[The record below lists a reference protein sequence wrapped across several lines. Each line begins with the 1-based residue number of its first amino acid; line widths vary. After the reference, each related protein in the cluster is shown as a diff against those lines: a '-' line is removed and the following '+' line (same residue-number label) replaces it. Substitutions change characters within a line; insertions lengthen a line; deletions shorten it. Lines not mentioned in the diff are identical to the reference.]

1 MRKNDLSVPGE
12 RSFFRRGGSRQGKT
26 PISEAIAAFMGT
38 TAFIYW
44 MALLVAAWFL
54 WNTLAPV
61 SVRFDPYPFQF
72 LTLVLSVQ
80 ASFAAPLILL
90 AQYSQEQRDRAQ
102 AVEDRRKLEQSRAD
116 TDFVAR
122 ELMDLRRQ
130 LGEMSS
136 RQFVTKRLD
145 AMEERLLEAIGSA
158 TAPIPVEGVAEDD
171 RAHRDHGGGQ
181 HSSQASNRHHERP

>member
-1 MRKNDLSVPGE
+1 MSKNDLSVPGE

-44 MALLVAAWFL
+44 MAVLVAAWFI
-54 WNTLAPV
+54 WNTMAPV
-61 SVRFDPYPFQF
+61 GLRFDPYPFQF

-102 AVEDRRKLEQSRAD
+102 ALDDRRKLEQSRAD

-122 ELMDLRRQ
+122 ELMDMRRQ

-136 RQFVTKRLD
+136 RQFVNKRLD
-145 AMEERLLEAIGSA
+145 TMEERLLEAISSA
-158 TAPIPVEGVAEDD
+158 VARPLAEGVAQHDD
-171 RAHRDHGGGQ
+171 AHRDHGGEPHPAEARQ
-181 HSSQASNRHHERP
+181 HNDRRS